1 MNQLYDVMQKVSF
14 GAKLL
19 VGGTSGVLATSIV
32 YPMDFVKTTMQVRME
47 TIRVIYQRQ
56 VAGKNMLY
64 KNPIEAFK
72 GIIKADGVQGLYWY
86 EF

>member
-32 YPMDFVKTTMQVRME
+32 YPMDFVKTTMQVR
-47 TIRVIYQRQ
+47 
-56 VAGKNMLY
+56 
-64 KNPIEAFK
+64 IEK
-72 GIIKADGVQGLYWY
+72 M
-86 EF
+86 